1 MNNIYWVPICAG
13 TILSILHVVT
23 YLILSSNNH
32 MYFKAWGMEKSTQS
46 SSHKWKAWDYDFR
59 FSAALTACSVSLQSP
74 NILGVRMTVLI
85 CYCNPSSGRR
95 YSSCQWQL
103 DIRWTQGT
111 TLKWEERI
119 INDRWKKKWWKK
131 CFWQNKCKRCLHI

>member
-1 MNNIYWVPICAG
+1 M
-13 TILSILHVVT
+13 
-23 YLILSSNNH
+23 
-32 MYFKAWGMEKSTQS
+32 GMEKSTQS

-59 FSAALTACSVSLQSP
+59 FSAALTAWSVSLQSP

-131 CFWQNKCKRCLHI
+131 CFWQNKCRDVYIYNFKWKKFKIQQFGFIKHKLYQWNNS